1 MNTLMRVIV
10 LSCAM
15 GTLMP
20 SFAEEPPAEKMNL
33 KDGSVLFL
41 HPDGTGRMVD
51 AHGKPMAMADGVA
64 METADGR
71 MIMMKN
77 KHACV
82 IVPPSSMRATNLS
95 RSSIWL
101 HSFQGIWALPKCRDV

>member
-77 KHACV
+77 KHV
-82 IVPPSSMRATNLS
+82 WVRYGPPGKESTVQK
-95 RSSIWL
+95 
-101 HSFQGIWALPKCRDV
+101 HD